1 MLLSQ
6 IKEREYRFKLA
17 LRMGLPIFALVLALI
32 FHTLITNYTTLQ
44 TSFYVEA
51 VLLLLVSI
59 YFIFFLIYRGFDA
72 KITDSVTKTFT
83 REYLYQY
90 LQKEIQKKEEFTLI
104 LISIDNL
111 NDINTLYGIKN
122 GDKVLQYV
130 IHWIDQYFKKEG
142 IENYPIGH
150 IKGGDFVI
158 GLEGFKDKYNM
169 LLELLCLKSN
179 ELYVDDIEI
188 KISGAITDTGYS
200 NDLNYLI
207 ENLFDLQNE
216 NKNMKYKEEET
227 INPNELELLVTDA
240 IENKNLLIMSQKVYS
255 NSGDAV
261 FKECY
266 IKLKGQNNKIIHP
279 KTYLKVINK
288 LGLGVRF
295 DLIVLEEI
303 LKNFQFEKNIYA
315 INILPTSL
323 RNDKFLAKTKKLLKE
338 FANTQV
344 MFVLNEM
351 QYYSYTSRYNSIIK
365 SLKSLDVLIAI
376 DRLGSIHTSFLYLR
390 ELDIDVVRFD
400 TYYSNNEK
408 LSQNRSIID
417 GFNVMAHEKGVKTW
431 IKNIEDEAT
440 HILIKEMGID
450 YVEGKYFS
458 GIQNNLNN
466 VLGK

>member
-1 MLLSQ
+1 
-6 IKEREYRFKLA
+6 
-17 LRMGLPIFALVLALI
+17 
-32 FHTLITNYTTLQ
+32 
-44 TSFYVEA
+44 
-51 VLLLLVSI
+51 
-59 YFIFFLIYRGFDA
+59 
-72 KITDSVTKTFT
+72 
-83 REYLYQY
+83 
-90 LQKEIQKKEEFTLI
+90 
-104 LISIDNL
+104 
-111 NDINTLYGIKN
+111 
-122 GDKVLQYV
+122 
-130 IHWIDQYFKKEG
+130 
-142 IENYPIGH
+142 
-150 IKGGDFVI
+150 
-158 GLEGFKDKYNM
+158 
-169 LLELLCLKSN
+169 
-179 ELYVDDIEI
+179 
-188 KISGAITDTGYS
+188 
-200 NDLNYLI
+200 
-207 ENLFDLQNE
+207 
-216 NKNMKYKEEET
+216 
-227 INPNELELLVTDA
+227 
-240 IENKNLLIMSQKVYS
+240 MSQEVY
-255 NSGDAV
+255 NNRDDV
-261 FKECY
+261 IFQECY
-266 IKLKGQNNKIIHP
+266 VKLKGQNNKIIHP

-303 LKNFQFEKNIYA
+303 LKNFQLEKNIYA